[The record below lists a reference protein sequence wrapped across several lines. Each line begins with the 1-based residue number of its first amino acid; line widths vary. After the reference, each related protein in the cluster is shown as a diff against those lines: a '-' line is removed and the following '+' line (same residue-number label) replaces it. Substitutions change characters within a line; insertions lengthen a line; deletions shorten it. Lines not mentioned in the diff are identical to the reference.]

1 VSRSGGV
8 RSGTGRGQ
16 VSFGASGRGS
26 EQLGSARWLGCRGA
40 HGEASGWR
48 RGCALARCARSVHEA
63 STRRRLLA
71 RRGGEAGHGAGVLA
85 RAGARVAGSARR
97 GARVMPRRRRG
108 WGRRQGR
115 ARLQVRGGEEE
126 GRWARGW
133 AIMGRFGGSS
143 RVWLLSL
150 FLNIQNVYIN
160 IYIYTTEKKSPK
172 IILTQLNICFVEEYC
187 FRKNSLFK

>member
-1 VSRSGGV
+1 
-8 RSGTGRGQ
+8 
-16 VSFGASGRGS
+16 
-26 EQLGSARWLGCRGA
+26 
-40 HGEASGWR
+40 
-48 RGCALARCARSVHEA
+48 
-63 STRRRLLA
+63 
-71 RRGGEAGHGAGVLA
+71 
-85 RAGARVAGSARR
+85 
-97 GARVMPRRRRG
+97 MPRRRRG
-108 WGRRQGR
+108 WGRRPGR

-143 RVWLLSL
+143 RVSLLSL